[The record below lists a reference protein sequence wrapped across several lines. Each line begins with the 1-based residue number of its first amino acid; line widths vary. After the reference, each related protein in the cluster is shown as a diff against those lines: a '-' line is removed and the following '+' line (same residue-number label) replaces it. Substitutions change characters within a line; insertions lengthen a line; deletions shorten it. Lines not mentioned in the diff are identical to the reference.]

1 MELGLTVC
9 WCAFFPEHRV
19 MLLFLSYSVEKG
31 AEGKRCLMTVA
42 LATFLLSPLHP
53 NPAFV

>member
-42 LATFLLSPLHP
+42 LETFLLSPLHP